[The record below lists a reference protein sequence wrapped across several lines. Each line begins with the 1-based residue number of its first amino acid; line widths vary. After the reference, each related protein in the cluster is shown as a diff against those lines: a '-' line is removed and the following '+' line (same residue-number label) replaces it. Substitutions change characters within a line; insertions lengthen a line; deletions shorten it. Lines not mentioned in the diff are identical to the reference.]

1 MTDRRLPLRPDS
13 HQLEELSR
21 RFFTRFLPRNWVS
34 DQLAND
40 YGVDLKV
47 DLFDGE
53 KATGL
58 ELLVQLKSSPTPDG
72 GDSESMRLNT
82 TTFNYLKDKLQVV
95 MLVKFIES
103 EQEAYWLLLRNVN
116 DPLDENQQTMTVR
129 LPRENRLSAIDWSEI
144 QTYVQT
150 VTDKKLAAARAWQ
163 QQQARDR
170 ASK

>member
-1 MTDRRLPLRPDS
+1 
-13 HQLEELSR
+13 LSK
-21 RFFTRFLPRNWVS
+21 NWAS

-40 YGVDLKV
+40 YGPDRKV

-53 KATGL
+53 KATRL
-58 ELLVQLKSSPTPDG
+58 ELLVQLKLAPAPDV
-72 GDSESMRLNT
+72 GDSESIRLKT

-95 MLVKFIES
+95 MLVKFVES
-103 EQEAYWLLLRNVN
+103 EQETYWLLLRNVN
-116 DPLDENQQTMTVR
+116 APPDENQETMTVR

-144 QTYVQT
+144 QTYIQT